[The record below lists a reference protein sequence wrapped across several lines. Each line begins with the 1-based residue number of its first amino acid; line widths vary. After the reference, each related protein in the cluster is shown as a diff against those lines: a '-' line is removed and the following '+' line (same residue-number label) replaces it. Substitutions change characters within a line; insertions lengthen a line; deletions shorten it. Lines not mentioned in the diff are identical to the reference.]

1 MSERTMN
8 DLSFQQLFALSLG
21 VGVAFFVAIIALHLP
36 VMITYKWIKLRE
48 ITSIRSMAG
57 EIIESSLIHNWIGS
71 LSAIFWMS
79 VLLYLFIAV
88 FGACLLWVIQQ
99 MGLFDP

>member
-1 MSERTMN
+1 MN
-8 DLSFQQLFALSLG
+8 DLSFQQLFAVSLATG
-21 VGVAFFVAIIALHLP
+21 VGFFILIIALHLP

-48 ITSIRSMAG
+48 INSIRSTAG

-79 VLLYLFIAV
+79 ILLYLFIAV

-99 MGLFDP
+99 VGLF